1 MSEHFDLVVL
11 GAGSGGLSVAQRAAQ
26 YGARCAVVEPGRLG
40 GTCVNVGCVPK
51 KVMWHTAETCH
62 NLANAPGYGFR
73 LGDVGFDWS
82 AIKESRDGYI
92 ARLNDWYGRYLAEAK
107 VELIRGEAR
116 FLGPHRVTV
125 GGQELLADH
134 VVVATGSEPSIPALP
149 GAEHGI
155 TSDGFFVLNQLP
167 RRVTLVGAGFI
178 AVELAGI
185 LHALGAKVTVVMRH
199 AQFLRQ
205 FDPVIRDTLM
215 QQMASDGIE
224 LVTHSEVTKVEP
236 ASNGSLTLHCKGG
249 AKTVPAET
257 LIWAIGRHPRIATL
271 DLKLAG
277 IELTDTGAIAVDQWQ
292 NTTAADHYAVG
303 DVTGRFP
310 LTPVAIAAG
319 RRLAD
324 RLFGNQP
331 ERHLDYEM
339 IPAVIFTHPPAGT
352 VGLTEEAARERFGE
366 AVKVYNNRFIPLYY
380 GPLEHKRR
388 SAMKL
393 VCVGSEERV
402 VGLHMVGHGAD
413 EMLQGFAVALR
424 MGATKRDLDDTVA
437 IHPTSAEEVVTMR

>member
-62 NLANAPGYGFR
+62 NLTNAPGYGFR
-73 LGDVGFDWS
+73 VGEVGFDWS
-82 AIKESRDGYI
+82 AIKDARDGYI
-92 ARLNDWYGRYLAEAK
+92 ARLNDWYNRYLAEAK
-107 VELIRGEAR
+107 VELIRGEGR
-116 FLGPHRVTV
+116 FLGPHRVAV
-125 GGQELLADH
+125 GSQELMADH
-134 VVVATGSEPSIPALP
+134 VVVATGSEPSIPTLP

-155 TSDGFFVLNQLP
+155 TSDGFFALARLP

-185 LHALGAKVTVVMRH
+185 MHALGAQVTVVMRH
-199 AQFLRQ
+199 HQFLRQ
-205 FDPVIRDTLM
+205 FDSVIRDTLM
-215 QQMASDGIE
+215 EQMASDGIN
-224 LVTHSEVTKVEP
+224 LVTQSEVTRVEP
-236 ASNGSLTLHCKGG
+236 AANGRLTLHCKGG
-249 AKTVPAET
+249 AKPVLAET
-257 LIWAIGRHPRIATL
+257 LIWAIGRHPRVSGL
-271 DLKLAG
+271 DLDAAG
-277 IELTDTGAIAVDQWQ
+277 IELTDGGAIAVDQWQ
-292 NTTAADHYAVG
+292 NTSAPGHYAIG
-303 DVTGRFP
+303 DVTGWFP
-310 LTPVAIAAG
+310 LTPVAVAAG

-324 RLFGNQP
+324 RLFGDQP
-331 ERHLDYEM
+331 DRHLDYEM
-339 IPAVIFTHPPAGT
+339 IPAVVFTHPPAAT
-352 VGLTEEAARERFGE
+352 VGLTEAAARERFGE
-366 AVKVYNNRFIPLYY
+366 AVKVYHNRFIPLYY

-393 VCVGSEERV
+393 VCAGAEERV